1 MECSLLLNG
10 VALVRLSET
19 YSQDLVK
26 LWRKRLEHRAT
37 VLVPISRK
45 FTCSDVF
52 FVRLGANMEVWNCQF
67 FLQYLSWILLARPDP
82 ELLVLGA
89 LCTIVIL

>member
-37 VLVPISRK
+37 VLVLISRK

-67 FLQYLSWILLARPDP
+67 FLQYLSWILLAIPDP
-82 ELLVLGA
+82 ELLILGA
-89 LCTIVIL
+89 LCTIAIL